1 MDDHNLHLKIKH
13 FTVGKVCKQYCYQLQ
28 DDAPWK
34 SMKWVGT
41 DQDATKSTA
50 YQTSHNPYS
59 GASQLR
65 GKHCPFTLFH
75 LASPI
80 TSTVPVMYVQLRGGW
95 K

>member
-1 MDDHNLHLKIKH
+1 
-13 FTVGKVCKQYCYQLQ
+13 
-28 DDAPWK
+28 
-34 SMKWVGT
+34 MKWVGT

-50 YQTSHNPYS
+50 YQTSHYPYS

-80 TSTVPVMYVQLRGGW
+80 TSTVPVILCSTEGRLKIGLKSTMHD
-95 K
+95 